1 MSQKTAKRLTREE
14 HRRPQ
19 RWSANFKFLIFLLIV
34 LSLGFALGYT
44 AARAQ
49 NACEP
54 PEPREVVSQPSPVDD
69 TPQDAAERP
78 AEDHSSVADLE
89 LIGTF
94 TATAYCPCVKCCG
107 IWSAEHPSRDADYA
121 QRTSSGTIPEE
132 GRTISADW
140 DVLPKGSEVVING
153 HPYIVEDTGG
163 AIKGHRIDIYFESH
177 EAALEFGV
185 QEVDIYREKAV

>member
-14 HRRPQ
+14 RRRMQ
-19 RWSANFKFLIFLLIV
+19 RRSANFRFLAFLLIV

-44 AARAQ
+44 VAHAQ
-49 NACEP
+49 DDSEQPAEQG
-54 PEPREVVSQPSPVDD
+54 VSRDTTATE
-69 TPQDAAERP
+69 TPQEPAETP
-78 AEDHSSVADLE
+78 AEDYSNVEDLE

-107 IWSAEHPSRDADYA
+107 IWSAEHPSRDADYV
-121 QRTSSGTIPEE
+121 QRTSSGTIPAE

-140 DVLPKGSEVVING
+140 GVLPEGSEVVING

-185 QEVDIYREKAV
+185 QEVDVYREKVT

>member
-1 MSQKTAKRLTREE
+1 MKRLTREE
-14 HRRPQ
+14 RRRIQ
-19 RWSANFKFLIFLLIV
+19 RRAASIRFLAFVLILLA
-34 LSLGFALGYT
+34 LGVCIGYT

-54 PEPREVVSQPSPVDD
+54 PEPRGVVSQPSPVDD
-69 TPQDAAERP
+69 TPQEPAERP

-107 IWSAEHPSRDADYA
+107 IWSAEHPSRDADYV

-132 GRTISADW
+132 GRTIAADW
-140 DVLPKGSEVVING
+140 SVLPEGSEVIIDG
-153 HPYIVEDTGG
+153 HTYIVEDRGG
-163 AIKGHRIDIYFESH
+163 AVKGNSIDIFFESH
-177 EAALEFGV
+177 EAAVEFGV
-185 QEVDIYREKAV
+185 QEVELYREKTA

>member
-1 MSQKTAKRLTREE
+1 MKRLTREE
-14 HRRPQ
+14 RRRIQ
-19 RWSANFKFLIFLLIV
+19 RRSANLKFLIFLLIV

-44 AARAQ
+44 VAHAQ
-49 NACEP
+49 DGSEQP
-54 PEPREVVSQPSPVDD
+54 TEQGVSQD
-69 TPQDAAERP
+69 TPITETPQGAAEAP
-78 AEDHSSVADLE
+78 AEEYSSVENLE

-94 TATAYCPCVKCCG
+94 TATAYCPCVECCG
-107 IWSAEHPSRDADYA
+107 IWSAEHPSRDADYV

-185 QEVDIYREKAV
+185 QEVDVYREKTD

>member
-1 MSQKTAKRLTREE
+1 MKRLTREE
-14 HRRPQ
+14 RRRIQ
-19 RWSANFKFLIFLLIV
+19 RRAANIRFLAFVLILLA
-34 LSLGFALGYT
+34 LGVCIGYT

-54 PEPREVVSQPSPVDD
+54 PEPQEVVSQPSPVDD
-69 TPQDAAERP
+69 TPQEPAEKPAEKP
-78 AEDHSSVADLE
+78 AEDYSSLDRLE

-107 IWSAEHPSRDADYA
+107 IWSAEHPSRDADYV

-132 GRTISADW
+132 GRTIAADW
-140 DVLPKGSEVVING
+140 SVLPEGSEVIFDG

-163 AIKGHRIDIYFESH
+163 AIKGNRIDVYFESH

-185 QEVDIYREKAV
+185 QEVDVYREKAV

>member
-1 MSQKTAKRLTREE
+1 MKRLTREE
-14 HRRPQ
+14 RRRIQ
-19 RWSANFKFLIFLLIV
+19 RRAANIRFIAFVLILLA
-34 LSLGFALGYT
+34 LGVCIGYT

-69 TPQDAAERP
+69 MPQEP
-78 AEDHSSVADLE
+78 AEDYSSLDRLE

-107 IWSAEHPSRDADYA
+107 IWSEDHPSRGEDYVQKTRA
-121 QRTSSGTIPEE
+121 GTIPEE
-132 GRTISADW
+132 GRTIAADW

-153 HPYIVEDTGG
+153 HPYIVEDTCS
-163 AIKGHRIDIYFESH
+163 AVKGNHVDIFFESH
-177 EAALEFGV
+177 DAACEFGSKQV
-185 QEVDIYREKAV
+185 EVYQEEEG

>member
-1 MSQKTAKRLTREE
+1 MKRLTREE
-14 HRRPQ
+14 RRRIQ
-19 RWSANFKFLIFLLIV
+19 RRAANIRFLAFVLILLA
-34 LSLGFALGYT
+34 LGVCIGYT

-69 TPQDAAERP
+69 TPQKP
-78 AEDHSSVADLE
+78 AEQPADDYSSVADLQ

-107 IWSAEHPSRDADYA
+107 IWSAEHPSRDADYV

>member
-1 MSQKTAKRLTREE
+1 MTQKTAKRLTREE
-14 HRRPQ
+14 RRRIQ
-19 RWSANFKFLIFLLIV
+19 RRSANLRFLIFLLIV
-34 LSLGFALGYT
+34 LALGFALGYT
-44 AARAQ
+44 VAHAQ
-49 NACEP
+49 GNTEP
-54 PEPREVVSQPSPVDD
+54 LAEQGVSQH
-69 TPQDAAERP
+69 TPAVEMPQEAAEMP
-78 AEDHSSVADLE
+78 AENYSSIDDLE
-89 LIGTF
+89 LVGIF

-107 IWSAEHPSRDADYA
+107 IWSAEHPSRDADYV
-121 QRTSSGTIPEE
+121 QRTSSGTTPEE

-185 QEVDIYREKAV
+185 QEVDVYREKAD

>member
-1 MSQKTAKRLTREE
+1 MKRLTREE
-14 HRRPQ
+14 RRRIQ
-19 RWSANFKFLIFLLIV
+19 RRAANIRFLAFVLILLA
-34 LSLGFALGYT
+34 LGVCIGYT

-54 PEPREVVSQPSPVDD
+54 PEPQEVVSQPSPVDD

-89 LIGTF
+89 LVGTF

-107 IWSAEHPSRDADYA
+107 IWSAEHPSRDADYV

-132 GRTISADW
+132 GRTIAADW
-140 DVLPKGSEVVING
+140 SVLPEGSEVIIDG
-153 HPYIVEDTGG
+153 HTYIVEDRGR
-163 AIKGHRIDIYFESH
+163 AVKGNSIDIFFESH
-177 EAALEFGV
+177 EAAVEFGV
-185 QEVDIYREKAV
+185 QEVELYREKTA

>member
-1 MSQKTAKRLTREE
+1 MKRLTREE
-14 HRRPQ
+14 RRRIQ
-19 RWSANFKFLIFLLIV
+19 RRAANIRFLAFVLILLA
-34 LSLGFALGYT
+34 LGVCIGYT

-54 PEPREVVSQPSPVDD
+54 PEPREAVSQPSPVDD

-89 LIGTF
+89 LVGTF

-107 IWSAEHPSRDADYA
+107 IWSAEHPSRDADYV

-132 GRTISADW
+132 GRTIAADW
-140 DVLPKGSEVVING
+140 SVLPEGSEVIIGG

-163 AIKGHRIDIYFESH
+163 AIKGNRIDIYFESH
-177 EAALEFGV
+177 EVALEFGV
-185 QEVDIYREKAV
+185 QEVELYREKTA

>member
-1 MSQKTAKRLTREE
+1 MKRLTREE
-14 HRRPQ
+14 RRRIQ
-19 RWSANFKFLIFLLIV
+19 RRAANIRFLAFVLILLA
-34 LSLGFALGYT
+34 LGVCIGYT

-54 PEPREVVSQPSPVDD
+54 PEPQEVVSQPSPVDD
-69 TPQDAAERP
+69 TPQEPAEKPAEKP
-78 AEDHSSVADLE
+78 AEDYSSLDRLE

-107 IWSAEHPSRDADYA
+107 IWSAEHPSRDADYV

-140 DVLPKGSEVVING
+140 DVLPKGSGVVING

-185 QEVDIYREKAV
+185 QKVDVYREKAD

>member
-1 MSQKTAKRLTREE
+1 MKRLTREE
-14 HRRPQ
+14 RRRIQ
-19 RWSANFKFLIFLLIV
+19 RRSANLKFLIFLLIV

-44 AARAQ
+44 VAHAQ
-49 NACEP
+49 DCADQSTEQ
-54 PEPREVVSQPSPVDD
+54 EVPQDILATE

-107 IWSAEHPSRDADYA
+107 IWSTEHPSRDADYA